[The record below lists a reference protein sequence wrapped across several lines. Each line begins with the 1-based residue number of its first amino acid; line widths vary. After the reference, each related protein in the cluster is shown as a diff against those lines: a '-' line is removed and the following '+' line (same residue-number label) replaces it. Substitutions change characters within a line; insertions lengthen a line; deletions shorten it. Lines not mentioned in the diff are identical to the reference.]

1 MALRASQAGGL
12 PDLLGES
19 LGGAAPRMSQRP
31 SGLRSSVVVDP
42 SGRFP
47 SVRRS
52 RLKKKKDASAKPWT
66 VFMDP
71 PADAPAPS
79 PSREA
84 CALVISVRIIESGS

>member
-71 PADAPAPS
+71 PADAPAPG

-84 CALVISVRIIESGS
+84 CALVISVRIIE